1 MLLQGQMTDQ
11 IPQPLALIGNV
22 KETTSEW
29 SSWNQAN
36 WTGGYNSEAVKSWV
50 KACELGDWKQLILF
64 HLAVRSGTVFE
75 CWSHIHAL
83 VLLEE

>member
-11 IPQPLALIGNV
+11 IPQPLTLICNV

-50 KACELGDWKQLILF
+50 NKAIEN
-64 HLAVRSGTVFE
+64 S
-75 CWSHIHAL
+75 
-83 VLLEE
+83 